1 MGRRNYFL
9 LGTSYNVEN
18 EENLAGVLFMN
29 AVTGRTR
36 GFLSIQLVLAA
47 LAVMIAA
54 SGVLFA
60 GWFLDVLDYD
70 RVYPGVHVE
79 GLDVGDMYPDEIKD
93 LLMSEFEVPVSKN
106 RISLKSRIGNMSF
119 TLADVEFS
127 YDLEKAVDT
136 AYSIGRKGNLIQQ
149 LLDMLIARTNTIN
162 IRLESSF
169 STDTLKTLIKDFY
182 NETLKEVMEPV
193 IDIEDYTLTVYTGHH
208 GENISLEKT
217 IELATDAA
225 GTRKNTVLEI
235 PVQVTRPTP
244 IDIDK
249 LLSLIVTQPEDA
261 VVTVTDNSSIVIEPH
276 EYGRTVSEEKLTE
289 FIHNAQKYEDGI
301 HTLQLDRV
309 EPGLTEQEAYEKVF
323 RDRLASY
330 STWFST
336 KTEND
341 SNRAENIRLASSAI
355 DNLILAPDE
364 VFSFNEV
371 VGRRTAEG
379 GYLEAHIYLPDRVE
393 DGIGGGICQV
403 SSTLYVTSLY
413 AGLETIERW
422 NHVFTVGYVP
432 LGQDATVSYGTADF
446 KFRNSTEW
454 PIRIETDIV
463 NNNLVFQLYGT
474 EKNTRRN
481 LEFVP
486 EIIKEIP
493 YETRYVDDPDL
504 PEGEEEIEWKGKN
517 GYIVDTYRIVKDQS
531 GTILESEKIHTSIY
545 RPLTEEIRVGTAD
558 NEDSEQYEPIQ
569 PSGL

>member
-1 MGRRNYFL
+1 
-9 LGTSYNVEN
+9 
-18 EENLAGVLFMN
+18 MN
-29 AVTGRTR
+29 AVTGRNR

-47 LAVMIAA
+47 LAVLIVA

-60 GWFLDVLDYD
+60 GWFLDILDYD

-79 GLDVGDMYPDEIKD
+79 GIDVGDMYPDEVKD
-93 LLMSEFEVPVSKN
+93 LLISEFEVPVSKN
-106 RISLKSRIGNMSF
+106 CISLKSRIGNMSF
-119 TLADVEFS
+119 TLDDVGFS

-136 AYSIGRKGNLIQQ
+136 ACSIGRKGNLLQQ

-162 IRLESSF
+162 IRLESSLC
-169 STDTLKTLIKDFY
+169 TDTLKTIIKDFY
-182 NETLKEVMEPV
+182 NETLKEVREPV
-193 IDIEDYTLTVYTGHH
+193 VDIEDYILTVYTGRH

-225 GTRKNTVLEI
+225 SAHKNTVIQI

-249 LLSLIVTQPEDA
+249 LLSIIVTQPADA
-261 VVTVTDNSSIVIEPH
+261 MVKVIDNSSVGIEPH
-276 EYGRTVSEEKLTE
+276 KYGRTVSEERLTE
-289 FIHNAQKYEDGI
+289 FIHNAQKYEDSV
-301 HTLQLDRV
+301 HTLHLDRV
-309 EPGLTEQEAYEKVF
+309 EPGLTEQEAHEKLF

-364 VFSFNEV
+364 IFSFNEV

-403 SSTLYVTSLY
+403 SSTLYVATLY
-413 AGLETIERW
+413 AGLETVERW

-446 KFRNSTEW
+446 KFRNSTGW
-454 PIRIETDIV
+454 PLRIETDIV
-463 NNNLVFQLYGT
+463 DNHNLVFRLYGT
-474 EKNTRRN
+474 EENTSRN
-481 LEFVP
+481 LEFVS
-486 EIIKEIP
+486 ETVKEIP
-493 YETRYVDDPDL
+493 YETRYVDDPEL
-504 PEGEEEIEWKGKN
+504 PEGEEETEWEGKN
-517 GYIVDTYRIVKDQS
+517 GYIVDTYRIVKDQT
-531 GTILESEKIHTSIY
+531 GKILESEKIHTSIY
-545 RPLTEEIRVGTAD
+545 SPLTEEIKVGTAQD
-558 NEDSEQYEPIQ
+558 DEPPVEPPRSDMP